1 MELVVIPLILLYC
14 YKKYKEYK
22 EEHKVRDYLLKWQRE
37 LEKL

>member
-1 MELVVIPLILLYC
+1 VELVVIPLILLYC

-22 EEHKVRDYLLKWQRE
+22 KEHIVRDYLEKWQRE